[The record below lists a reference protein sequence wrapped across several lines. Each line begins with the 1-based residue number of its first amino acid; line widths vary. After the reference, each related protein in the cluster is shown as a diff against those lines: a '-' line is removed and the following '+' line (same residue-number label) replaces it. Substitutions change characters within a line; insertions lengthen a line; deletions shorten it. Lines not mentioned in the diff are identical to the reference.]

1 MDERLLMYNG
11 VLDEEKERERE
22 REREVERQNQ
32 EWYAQR
38 WVLIR
43 MRYLP

>member
-22 REREVERQNQ
+22 RGVERQNQ

>member
-22 REREVERQNQ
+22 G
-32 EWYAQR
+32 QR
-38 WVLIR
+38 DKTKNGTPNVG
-43 MRYLP
+43 Y

>member
-1 MDERLLMYNG
+1 MDKRLLMYNG
-11 VLDEEKERERE
+11 VLDEEEWKNK
-22 REREVERQNQ
+22 REVERQNQ
-32 EWYAQR
+32 EWSAQR